1 MEEVRLEMDAGGVAR
16 IALARSDKHNAM
28 SARMMAELEEAAET
42 VAESDGIRIVV
53 LEADGGT
60 FCAGGDLAW
69 MRAQFGMDR
78 ATRVRESS
86 RIARALAALYALPQ
100 PLIGKVQGNAFGGG
114 LGLISVCDVAVG
126 VETAKFAL
134 TEVKLGLIPAN
145 IGPYVVHRLG
155 ATQAARVFMNGKVF
169 DGRAAVALGLL
180 SSAVP
185 VEDLEDAVEAEITPY
200 LACAP
205 GAVRDAKRLMRDLAG
220 EVREQDV
227 VMAIEALADR
237 WETQE
242 AQDGIAAFFDKR
254 RAPWVEG

>member
-42 VAESDGIRIVV
+42 VAESDGIRVVV

-100 PLIGKVQGNAFGGG
+100 PLIGKVQGN
-114 LGLISVCDVAVG
+114 VA
-126 VETAKFAL
+126 T
-134 TEVKLGLIPAN
+134 
-145 IGPYVVHRLG
+145 VVDIG
-155 ATQAARVFMNGKVF
+155 ATNAFDSEEFNQRISDCPRNRGHRCNECRFERRNRISHALRRFSGNGPC
-169 DGRAAVALGLL
+169 LG
-180 SSAVP
+180 P
-185 VEDLEDAVEAEITPY
+185 
-200 LACAP
+200 
-205 GAVRDAKRLMRDLAG
+205 
-220 EVREQDV
+220 EVRKF
-227 VMAIEALADR
+227 LA
-237 WETQE
+237 
-242 AQDGIAAFFDKR
+242 
-254 RAPWVEG
+254 